1 VNKHIFKESFQE
13 FIYIGHYSRWDDALN
28 RRECW
33 EESVKRYCDFMKE
46 KYNSLISSK
55 EYNDVYSA
63 ILNLEVMP
71 SMRALWSAGKAL
83 SVDNIAGYN
92 CSFVA
97 IRKLKDFC
105 DIMYILMNGAGVGFS
120 VEKKYIEN
128 LPIISKEII
137 INKKEIIVF
146 EDSKLGWAQGFEKV
160 LNCLYGG
167 VSFECDYS
175 LIREKGERLKT
186 FGGRASGPEPLVSL
200 INFTTLLVNNNRGMT
215 LRSIDVHD
223 IVCKIAEIVV
233 VGGIRRS
240 ACISLS
246 DLSDMQMA
254 SAKNGDFHI
263 KYPYR
268 QFSNNSVAYDR
279 KPDLISFLC
288 EWENLYKSN
297 SGERGFFNRLSSKS
311 KSSENSRRDGEK
323 IEGVNP
329 CGEILLRNHEFC
341 NLSEVIVRPEDTFE
355 SLKRKI
361 KIATLIGTWQAGLTN
376 FKYIDKKWKNNC
388 EEEALL
394 GVSLTGL
401 RDHKILGNTNDN
413 AKKWLA
419 DLKHIAIA
427 TNKKISQKIGI
438 NQATAI
444 TCVKPSGT
452 VSLLVNSSAGAHV
465 RNTKTGYYIRRVRIS
480 ATDPLFKLMKDQ
492 KVPYK
497 CEVGQTPDNCNT
509 FVLEFPCKAPKNST
523 TRKTE
528 SVKEQLEY
536 WKMLKDFW
544 CEHNPSVT
552 IFIKEDEWLDTAA
565 WVYKHF
571 EELGG
576 LAFMPSD
583 DSVYQLAPYEDITED
598 QYKEL
603 ILTSP
608 VIDYSQLS
616 IYEKEDNTS
625 GAKEFAC
632 TANGCSLV

>member
-1 VNKHIFKESFQE
+1 MNKEIFKDSFQE
-13 FIYIGHYSRWDDALN
+13 FIYIGHYSRWDDTLN
-28 RRECW
+28 RRENW
-33 EESVKRYCDFMKE
+33 QESVKRYCDFMKE
-46 KYNSLISSK
+46 KYQSFISSK

-63 ILNLEVMP
+63 ILGLEVMP

-97 IRKLKDFC
+97 IEKIKDFC

-128 LPIISKEII
+128 LPIIAKEISLSKKEII
-137 INKKEIIVF
+137 IF
-146 EDSKLGWAQGFEKV
+146 EDSKIGWAQGFEKV
-160 LNCLYGG
+160 LNCLWAGIA
-167 VSFECDYS
+167 FECDYS
-175 LIREKGERLKT
+175 LIRAKGERLKT
-186 FGGRASGPEPLVSL
+186 FGGRASGPEPLISL
-200 INFTTLLVNNNRGMT
+200 INFITHLVNNNRGTT
-215 LRSIDVHD
+215 LQSIDIHD

-246 DLSDMQMA
+246 DLSDLQMS
-254 SAKNGDFHI
+254 SAKSGDFHV
-263 KYPYR
+263 KYPHR

-279 KPDLISFLC
+279 KPDLISFLH
-288 EWENLYKSN
+288 EWENLYTSN
-297 SGERGFFNRLSSKS
+297 SGERGFFNRLSSKN
-311 KSSENSRRDGEK
+311 KASENSRRLGED
-323 IEGVNP
+323 IEGINP
-329 CGEILLRNHEFC
+329 CGEILLRNREFC
-341 NLSEVIVRPEDTFE
+341 NLSEIVIRPEDTFE
-355 SLKRKI
+355 SLKRKV
-361 KIATLIGTWQAGLTN
+361 KIAAIIGTWQAGLTS

-401 RDHKILGNTNDN
+401 RDHKILGTTNDT

-427 TNKKISQKIGI
+427 TNKKIAQKIGI
-438 NQATAI
+438 KNAAAI

-480 ATDPLFKLMKDQ
+480 ATDPLFRLMRDQ
-492 KVPYK
+492 KVPFK
-497 CEVGQTPDNCNT
+497 CEVGQTPDTCNT

-528 SVKEQLEY
+528 SITEQLEY

-565 WVYKHF
+565 WVYKNF

-583 DSVYQLAPYEDITED
+583 DSIYQLAPYEDITEE
-598 QYKEL
+598 QYKAL
-603 ILTSP
+603 VSVFPT
-608 VIDYSQLS
+608 IDYSKLS
-616 IYEKEDNTS
+616 LYENEDNTS

-632 TANGCSLV
+632 TANGCAIV

>member
-1 VNKHIFKESFQE
+1 MNKHIFKESFQE

-186 FGGRASGPEPLVSL
+186 FGGRASGPEPLVGL

-323 IEGVNP
+323 IEGINP
-329 CGEILLRNHEFC
+329 CLTGDTIIAVADGRNGVTIETLANEGGYFPVYSAKSINVSNQCGKSSKFSHWKKEIKKATAFQ
-341 NLSEVIVRPEDTFE
+341 SGTKEVISVLLSDGSHFKCTPDHKLALKDGRWVEAQFCEGE
-355 SLKRKI
+355 SLSK
-361 KIATLIGTWQAGLTN
+361 
-376 FKYIDKKWKNNC
+376 FY
-388 EEEALL
+388 
-394 GVSLTGL
+394 
-401 RDHKILGNTNDN
+401 
-413 AKKWLA
+413 
-419 DLKHIAIA
+419 
-427 TNKKISQKIGI
+427 
-438 NQATAI
+438 
-444 TCVKPSGT
+444 
-452 VSLLVNSSAGAHV
+452 
-465 RNTKTGYYIRRVRIS
+465 
-480 ATDPLFKLMKDQ
+480 
-492 KVPYK
+492 
-497 CEVGQTPDNCNT
+497 T
-509 FVLEFPCKAPKNST
+509 F
-523 TRKTE
+523 
-528 SVKEQLEY
+528 
-536 WKMLKDFW
+536 
-544 CEHNPSVT
+544 
-552 IFIKEDEWLDTAA
+552 
-565 WVYKHF
+565 
-571 EELGG
+571 
-576 LAFMPSD
+576 
-583 DSVYQLAPYEDITED
+583 
-598 QYKEL
+598 
-603 ILTSP
+603 
-608 VIDYSQLS
+608 
-616 IYEKEDNTS
+616 
-625 GAKEFAC
+625 
-632 TANGCSLV
+632 